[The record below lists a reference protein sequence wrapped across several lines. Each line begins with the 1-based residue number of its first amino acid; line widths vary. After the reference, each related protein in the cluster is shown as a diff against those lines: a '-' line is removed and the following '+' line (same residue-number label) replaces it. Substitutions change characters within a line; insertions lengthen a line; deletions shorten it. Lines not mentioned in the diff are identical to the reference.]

1 MQSLQR
7 IFHSGYYILPSFLDL
22 RPFSVLKFSANL
34 ERNILFLQIIRKM
47 HVIQQL
53 LNNSFPNCQARVT
66 GAEFIT
72 SQRGLVNIAIPSG
85 ETTNFSTIKV
95 DRLRKYLS
103 DRGIQLSDKR
113 IKKG

>member
-34 ERNILFLQIIRKM
+34 ERNALFLQIIRKM

-53 LNNSFPNCQARVT
+53 LNNSFPNCEARVT
-66 GAEFIT
+66 DTEFIT
-72 SQRGLVNIAIPSG
+72 SQRGLLLSA
-85 ETTNFSTIKV
+85 IKV
-95 DRLRKYLS
+95 DKLRKYLS
-103 DRGIQLSDKR
+103 DRGIQLSDR
-113 IKKG
+113 GREKG